1 MVIKEIKR
9 YLTTGEYDYSLWRVD
24 GIDNLETFAERRE
37 AMLYI
42 SVNSGE
48 FQEREILQIFFHL
61 YETELNSLC
70 KKTGYTR
77 QEFTKD
83 IFQTTTVLLYLHKH
97 FQNDENIIV
106 PFSAF
111 YRIIL

>member
-9 YLTTGEYDYSLWRVD
+9 YLPTGEYDYSLWRVD

-48 FQEREILQIFFHL
+48 FQEREILQIFFPP
-61 YETELNSLC
+61 
-70 KKTGYTR
+70 
-77 QEFTKD
+77 
-83 IFQTTTVLLYLHKH
+83 I
-97 FQNDENIIV
+97 
-106 PFSAF
+106 
-111 YRIIL
+111 